1 MDKLSLVLHQA
12 RVRQLEVQKEINM
25 LKLAGQNNDQKL
37 RELLTEARINE
48 NLKLV
53 IKISGKFKNYNTDD
67 DELFAI
73 GLVGLVKAAQAF
85 DESRNIKFSTFAG
98 RCIQNEI
105 LMYFRKEKNRIMRN
119 VSLETPIA
127 VDKDGNEST
136 VEDVIPGDVNIEK
149 SICEKEFVKR
159 VLELVEVL
167 PIKQKEITKRR
178 LIMEEKQNDIHKAM
192 GISRSYVSKLE
203 RSALSSIRYQLR
215 AEELTDK

>member
-67 DELFAI
+67 DELFSI

-203 RSALSSIRYQLR
+203 RSALSSIRHQLK